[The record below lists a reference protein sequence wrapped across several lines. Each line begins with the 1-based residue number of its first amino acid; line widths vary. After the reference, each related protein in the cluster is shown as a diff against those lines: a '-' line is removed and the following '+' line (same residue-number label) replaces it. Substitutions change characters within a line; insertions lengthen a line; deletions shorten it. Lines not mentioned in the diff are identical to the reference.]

1 MSTTATSTLGAC
13 GSSATE
19 RISASTA
26 AVWTRV
32 SPLASPY
39 RSVLLAYGPPSQLLS
54 PLPALGLLQRQLPQ
68 RSRTECGPCL
78 SPPLLP
84 TSPLDTT
91 GAVRDEHATIDTPS
105 LPCVAITTSWGSVG
119 HLFDVAMPLYLIAVS
134 SSSRLLALARPAV
147 ERLWQE
153 VQCASTS
160 VSAVW
165 TSETEPAISD
175 VGGPWRNINVRGIE
189 DRPHV
194 PDALIRVNAA
204 RPPNGPIAAPQG
216 GAPAAAP
223 APAAPA
229 APAQAAAPRRSA
241 RIAARGAP

>member
-1 MSTTATSTLGAC
+1 
-13 GSSATE
+13 
-19 RISASTA
+19 
-26 AVWTRV
+26 
-32 SPLASPY
+32 
-39 RSVLLAYGPPSQLLS
+39 
-54 PLPALGLLQRQLPQ
+54 
-68 RSRTECGPCL
+68 
-78 SPPLLP
+78 
-84 TSPLDTT
+84 
-91 GAVRDEHATIDTPS
+91 
-105 LPCVAITTSWGSVG
+105 
-119 HLFDVAMPLYLIAVS
+119 MPLYLIAVS

-165 TSETEPAISD
+165 TPESEPAISD
-175 VGGPWRNINVRGIE
+175 ELSFTVLGGPWRNINVRDIE

-194 PDALIRVNAA
+194 PDALINVNAA
-204 RPPNGPIAAPQG
+204 RPPNGPVAAQQR

>member
-1 MSTTATSTLGAC
+1 M
-13 GSSATE
+13 
-19 RISASTA
+19 
-26 AVWTRV
+26 
-32 SPLASPY
+32 
-39 RSVLLAYGPPSQLLS
+39 
-54 PLPALGLLQRQLPQ
+54 
-68 RSRTECGPCL
+68 
-78 SPPLLP
+78 
-84 TSPLDTT
+84 
-91 GAVRDEHATIDTPS
+91 
-105 LPCVAITTSWGSVG
+105 
-119 HLFDVAMPLYLIAVS
+119 FDVAMPLYLIAVS
-134 SSSRLLALARPAV
+134 SSSRLLALARPAIQ
-147 ERLWQE
+147 RLWQE

-160 VSAVW
+160 ASAVW